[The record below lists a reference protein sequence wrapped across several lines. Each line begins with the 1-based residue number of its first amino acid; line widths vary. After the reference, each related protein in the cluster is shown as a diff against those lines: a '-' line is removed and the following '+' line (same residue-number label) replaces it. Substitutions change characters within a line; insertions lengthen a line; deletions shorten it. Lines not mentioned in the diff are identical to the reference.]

1 MNGEERRKVMLD
13 CIRKSN
19 APLSGSRLAELFGI
33 SRQVVVQDIALLRA
47 ADCEIISTNRG
58 YLCTSGQ
65 RVRRIFEVKH
75 TEKEIAEE
83 LYAIVDCG
91 GTVEDIFIRHEVYGE
106 LRAEMHLSSRRQVK
120 EFLGEIQ
127 NGGSAP
133 LSHITSGHHYHTI
146 LAESE
151 DVLDSIEEE
160 LKELGYLVKKQLS

>member
-1 MNGEERRKVMLD
+1 M
-13 CIRKSN
+13 
-19 APLSGSRLAELFGI
+19 
-33 SRQVVVQDIALLRA
+33 
-47 ADCEIISTNRG
+47 
-58 YLCTSGQ
+58 
-65 RVRRIFEVKH
+65 KH